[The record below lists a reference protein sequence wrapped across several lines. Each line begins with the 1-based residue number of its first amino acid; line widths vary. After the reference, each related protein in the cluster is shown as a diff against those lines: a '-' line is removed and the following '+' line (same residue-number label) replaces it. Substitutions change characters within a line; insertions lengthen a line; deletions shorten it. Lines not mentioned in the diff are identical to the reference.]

1 MVVSVLIQVSFLLCG
16 IGKRRAHYLTLV
28 IYVILETFLV
38 LTGYGWGENFRFF
51 FFSIAEPKKPV
62 DHAAIISVMLAVHL
76 QRYSI

>member
-1 MVVSVLIQVSFLLCG
+1 MG
-16 IGKRRAHYLTLV
+16 GEE
-28 IYVILETFLV
+28 ILD
-38 LTGYGWGENFRFF
+38 FF